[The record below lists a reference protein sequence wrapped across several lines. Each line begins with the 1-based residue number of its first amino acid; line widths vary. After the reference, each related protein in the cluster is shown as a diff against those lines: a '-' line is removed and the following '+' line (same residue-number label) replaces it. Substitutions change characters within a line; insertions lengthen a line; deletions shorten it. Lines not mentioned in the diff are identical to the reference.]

1 MFSSLRKSKRHLR
14 KHELKS
20 WKSIVDPKHEEFIQL
35 FEEISEIPITDFE
48 LERDEKG
55 KIIEAK
61 RRIHIDQLRELLNK
75 RYRNK
80 DVTEKI
86 LKEFNI
92 DPVMRLRT
100 YCSKIDQ
107 FLSKGQEGQMRLAF
121 KLFDVNNDGL
131 ICYNDVHFVYS
142 NIWHQS
148 DSLLP
153 NDVYLINSLIS

>member
-1 MFSSLRKSKRHLR
+1 MFSTLKKSRKR
-14 KHELKS
+14 KAMNELKY
-20 WKSIVDPKHEEFIQL
+20 WTSIVDPKHKEFVEL
-35 FEEISEIPITDFE
+35 FKKISEIPITDFE

-55 KIIEAK
+55 KVIEAK
-61 RRIHIDQLRELLNK
+61 RRIHIEQLRENLNK

-92 DPVMRLRT
+92 DPVMRLSS
-100 YCSKIDQ
+100 YCSKIDK
-107 FLSKGQEGQMRLAF
+107 FLSKGQDGQIRLAF

-131 ICYNDVHFVYS
+131 ICYNDVYSVFS
-142 NIWHQS
+142 NICHQS

-153 NDVYLINSLIS
+153 DDIYLIN